1 VRAYGYRFRHGDED
15 MDKPKV
21 CNRWCRLSA
30 TLWVLTTNVD
40 AQEIFVQAGTQGPGI
55 GGAIAVTQMMGLRA
69 DFNAISLHHDF
80 TISGIR
86 YKDDLD
92 LRQGG
97 LYLDLFP
104 LHATG
109 FRITAGVHF
118 NDDHLTG
125 TSVPTNGTYV
135 FNGKQYPALPGEY
148 AVAEAR
154 YPRVMPYFGIGYG
167 HHPQAK
173 GFGFIADVGVA
184 YGIPEVSYT
193 LSPTLIQRTGPA
205 MSQQIASEG
214 LNELRSKV
222 SPYRW
227 YPVVQ
232 IGVSYRF

>member
-1 VRAYGYRFRHGDED
+1 
-15 MDKPKV
+15 M
-21 CNRWCRLSA
+21 LSVIV
-30 TLWVLTTNVD
+30 WVLGTNAD
-40 AQEIFVQAGTQGPGI
+40 AQEIFLQAGTQGVGI
-55 GGAIAVTQMMGLRA
+55 GAAITISQIAGLRA
-69 DFNAISLHHDF
+69 DFNAISLNHDF
-80 TISGIR
+80 TVAGIR

-104 LHATG
+104 FRGSG
-109 FRITAGVHF
+109 FRVAAGLRF

-125 TSVPTNGTYV
+125 TSAPNNGTYL
-135 FNGKQYPALPGEY
+135 FGGKAYPAFPGEY

-154 YPRVMPYFGIGYG
+154 YPTVMPYFGIGYG

-173 GFGFIADVGVA
+173 GFGFIADLGVA
-184 YGIPEVSYT
+184 YGIPEVSYA
-193 LSPTLIQRTGPA
+193 LSPALTQRVGPA
-205 MSQQIASEG
+205 MSQQIANEG
-214 LNELRSKV
+214 LNELKAKV

>member
-1 VRAYGYRFRHGDED
+1 
-15 MDKPKV
+15 MDKAKV
-21 CNRWCRLSA
+21 RSGWYVLSVMV
-30 TLWVLTTNVD
+30 WVLATNAD
-40 AQEIFVQAGTQGPGI
+40 AQEIFLQAGSQGAGI
-55 GGAIAVTQMMGLRA
+55 GAAITIMQIAGLRA

-80 TISGIR
+80 TVSGIR

-104 LHATG
+104 LRASG
-109 FRITAGVHF
+109 FRLSAGVRF

-125 TSVPTNGTYV
+125 TSVPTDGTYL
-135 FNGKQYPALPGEY
+135 FDGKRFPALPGEY
-148 AVAEAR
+148 AIAEAR
-154 YPRVMPYFGIGYG
+154 YPAVMPYFGIGYG

-173 GFGFIADVGVA
+173 GFGIIADLGVA

-193 LSPTLIQRTGPA
+193 LSPALAQRAGPA
-205 MSQQIASEG
+205 MSQQIVNEG
-214 LNELRSKV
+214 LSELRAKV

-227 YPVVQ
+227 YPVAQ